1 VDEPRLYST
10 VQQREKVQGFVAQF
24 SKRGKKRTLELQYG
38 LLMEAKIG
46 SVEAPS
52 VQTLDI
58 Q

>member
-1 VDEPRLYST
+1 MDEPRLYST
-10 VQQREKVQGFVAQF
+10 VAKRKSPGLCSTVQQKGE
-24 SKRGKKRTLELQYG
+24 KRTLELQYG